1 MQFKKGPKGRGTLA
15 RKIRVGPT
23 MLYTLSVAPYILN
36 PFPGSQKKKEKK
48 KRIFVIFKLLTE
60 IIIDVFKKYLIMQH
74 QEGLLMKLQIFETKV
89 SSWLK
94 EF

>member
-1 MQFKKGPKGRGTLA
+1 MSKKNSC
-15 RKIRVGPT
+15 VGPT
-23 MLYTLSVAPYILN
+23 MLYTLSVAPYILH
-36 PFPGSQKKKEKK
+36 PFPGSQKKRRK

-60 IIIDVFKKYLIMQH
+60 IIIDVFKKYLMMQH

>member
-1 MQFKKGPKGRGTLA
+1 MSKKNTC
-15 RKIRVGPT
+15 VGPT